1 MQNNSDNQPTIKTE
15 EFKCDVCG
23 EEFGTISE
31 LESHK
36 YRHGHPALGR
46 VDQEHE
52 TRGDIG
58 AAGLPTSPMP

>member
-1 MQNNSDNQPTIKTE
+1 MENKTETKSLIETE
-15 EFKCDVCG
+15 EFKCDICG
-23 EEFGTISE
+23 EEFGTVSE

-52 TRGDIG
+52 MRGDMG